1 MKALRAILV
10 PLYPILVYAGLQKV
24 SPRGIA
30 ITALG
35 ILAAR
40 LIAEPGARWR
50 AYGRAALWPVLA
62 LGAVIAVAAISN
74 QPLALLL
81 APALCSF
88 ALLLTFVRSLFSSES
103 VVEALARA
111 QLGSLTEDDS
121 RYCRRVTLVWSAF
134 FLVNGG
140 IALALALLGT
150 TRAWALYTGFYAYLG
165 VGLLFSAEYAYRQWR
180 FRRYLGAPTDVLFR
194 RLFPPR
200 AE

>member
-10 PLYPILVYAGLQKV
+10 LLYPILVYAGLQKV

-50 AYGRAALWPVLA
+50 AYAR
-62 LGAVIAVAAISN
+62 
-74 QPLALLL
+74 
-81 APALCSF
+81 CS
-88 ALLLTFVRSLFSSES
+88 ARSPSSRRS
-103 VVEALARA
+103 RA

-140 IALALALLGT
+140 IALALLGT